1 MVQILKTALAA
12 FVSTSLV
19 AAAAQAQTATA
30 DDTAKFLAGL
40 RPAADSPLAPLTQ
53 DRTWQAHAERFN
65 SAFARVDSRQLQ
77 PVRAWSRAKLTSPSP
92 VLFYFFSG
100 PDFLYANSFFPNATT
115 IVMAGLEPPGPVP
128 DVAGMPRGAVGASL
142 GNLSSSLSSIL
153 NFSFFQTKD
162 MRRQFQ
168 ATRLSG
174 TLPVLYVFM
183 ARSGKTLRDVS
194 RIRLNEDGT
203 VESADAPGGSPHAA
217 QGAKIVYSGDDGRE
231 KTLYYFGTNVAGTG
245 FKQSGLAAF
254 ADRLG
259 SGDAFVKSASYLLHG
274 GDFAD
279 IRSFI
284 LTHAR
289 TLVQDD
295 TGVPVVFLD
304 QNKWQLRPF
313 GHYIGPISLFAHNYQ
328 SAAAKLFSHAEPM
341 DFGLGY
347 HWRNPNL
354 LVASRTDTSDMPV
367 ANAAPAPVVAVK
379 PVPVPTAKPAP
390 IVTAQPAPVAP
401 ATHEQATTPEML
413 ADAPTDEAPVRKTMP
428 RVTRVIEEPATAQT
442 STARKRW
449 AAHRDDTDKA
459 SAAVPATK
467 KKHFASA
474 RANHRQLAATH
485 KVHAKQK
492 AVRTARAHHR
502 QYAQQ
507 PYFFF
512 FPTWR

>member
-1 MVQILKTALAA
+1 
-12 FVSTSLV
+12 
-19 AAAAQAQTATA
+19 
-30 DDTAKFLAGL
+30 
-40 RPAADSPLAPLTQ
+40 
-53 DRTWQAHAERFN
+53 
-65 SAFARVDSRQLQ
+65 
-77 PVRAWSRAKLTSPSP
+77 
-92 VLFYFFSG
+92 
-100 PDFLYANSFFPNATT
+100 
-115 IVMAGLEPPGPVP
+115 
-128 DVAGMPRGAVGASL
+128 
-142 GNLSSSLSSIL
+142 
-153 NFSFFQTKD
+153 
-162 MRRQFQ
+162 
-168 ATRLSG
+168 
-174 TLPVLYVFM
+174 M
-183 ARSGKTLRDVS
+183 ARSGKTLGDVS
-194 RIRLNEDGT
+194 RIRLNEDGA
-203 VESADAPGGSPHAA
+203 VEPADAPGGSPHAA
-217 QGAKIVYSGDDGRE
+217 QGAKIVYVGDDGRE

-254 ADRLG
+254 ADHLG

-274 GDFAD
+274 GDFSD
-279 IRSFI
+279 IRNFI

-295 TGVPVVFLD
+295 TGVPVAFLD

-328 SAAAKLFSHAEPM
+328 SAAARLFAHAEPM

>member
-1 MVQILKTALAA
+1 
-12 FVSTSLV
+12 
-19 AAAAQAQTATA
+19 
-30 DDTAKFLAGL
+30 
-40 RPAADSPLAPLTQ
+40 
-53 DRTWQAHAERFN
+53 
-65 SAFARVDSRQLQ
+65 
-77 PVRAWSRAKLTSPSP
+77 
-92 VLFYFFSG
+92 
-100 PDFLYANSFFPNATT
+100 
-115 IVMAGLEPPGPVP
+115 VP
-128 DVAGMPRGAVGASL
+128 DVAGMPRGAVGSSL

-183 ARSGKTLRDVS
+183 ARSGKTLGDVS

-217 QGAKIVYSGDDGRE
+217 QGAKIVYTGDDGRE

-274 GDFAD
+274 GDFSD
-279 IRSFI
+279 IRNFI

-295 TGVPVVFLD
+295 TGVPVAFLD

-328 SAAAKLFSHAEPM
+328 SAAARLFSHAEPM
-341 DFGLGY
+341 NFELGY

-354 LVASRTDTSDMPV
+354 LIASRTDASDMPV
-367 ANAAPAPVVAVK
+367 ASAAPAPVAAAK

-413 ADAPTDEAPVRKTMP
+413 ADAPTDEAPVRKAMP
-428 RVTRVIEEPATAQT
+428 RVTRVIEEPATAQPT
-442 STARKRW
+442 TARKRW
-449 AAHRDDTDKA
+449 AAHHDRTAKA
-459 SAAVPATK
+459 AA
-467 KKHFASA
+467 KKHWASA
-474 RANHRQLAATH
+474 RANHRQLAAIH
-485 KVHAKQK
+485 KVHAKHK
-492 AVRTARAHHR
+492 AVRTARAHHQ
-502 QYAQQ
+502 QYARAQQ